1 MKKLGLLMALVA
13 MVGFTACNSNSPD
26 VDKKK
31 MLIGKWELVSDIPE
45 VTTYLFDERY
55 MIETTYQGQT
65 TWLYSLNRQD
75 GKLVISF
82 GGRVNETTGVVE
94 EIALTPRTILK
105 LTSSELEWEYE
116 VVGVAGPMTWHE
128 NFKKIE

>member
-1 MKKLGLLMALVA
+1 MKKLGLLMALVT

-45 VTTYLFDERY
+45 VPTYVFDERY

>member
-1 MKKLGLLMALVA
+1 
-13 MVGFTACNSNSPD
+13 
-26 VDKKK
+26 

-55 MIETTYQGQT
+55 MIETTYQDKE

-82 GGRVNETTGVVE
+82 GGRVNEITGVVE

>member
-1 MKKLGLLMALVA
+1 MKKLGLLMALVT

-55 MIETTYQGQT
+55 MIETTYQGKE

-82 GGRVNETTGVVE
+82 GGRVNETAGVVE

>member
-1 MKKLGLLMALVA
+1 MKKLGLLMALVT

-31 MLIGKWELVSDIPE
+31 MLIGEWELVSDIPE

-55 MIETTYQGQT
+55 MIETTYQDKE

-82 GGRVNETTGVVE
+82 GGRVNEITGVVE

>member
-1 MKKLGLLMALVA
+1 MALVT
-13 MVGFTACNSNSPD
+13 MVGLTACNSNSPD

-55 MIETTYQGQT
+55 MIETTYQGKE
-65 TWLYSLNRQD
+65 TWLYSLESQN
-75 GKLVISF
+75 GNPVLSF
-82 GGRVNETTGVVE
+82 QGRLTESGTIEEIGRVP
-94 EIALTPRTILK
+94 ITILK
-105 LTSSELEWEYE
+105 LTSTEMEWEYE

>member
-1 MKKLGLLMALVA
+1 MALVT

-55 MIETTYQGQT
+55 MIETTYQDKE

-82 GGRVNETTGVVE
+82 GGRVNEITGVVE

>member
-65 TWLYSLNRQD
+65 TWLYSLESQN
-75 GKLVISF
+75 GNPVLSF
-82 GGRVNETTGVVE
+82 QGRLTESGTIEEIGRVP
-94 EIALTPRTILK
+94 ITILK

>member
-1 MKKLGLLMALVA
+1 MALVA
-13 MVGFTACNSNSPD
+13 MAGFTACNSNSPD
-26 VDKKK
+26 IDKKK

-55 MIETTYQGQT
+55 MIETTYQGKE
-65 TWLYSLNRQD
+65 TWLYSLESQN
-75 GKLVISF
+75 GNPVLSF
-82 GGRVNETTGVVE
+82 QGRLTESGTIEEIGRVP
-94 EIALTPRTILK
+94 ITILK
-105 LTSSELEWEYE
+105 LTSTEMEWEYE

>member
-1 MKKLGLLMALVA
+1 MALVT

-31 MLIGKWELVSDIPE
+31 MLIGEWELVSDIPE

-55 MIETTYQGQT
+55 MIETTYQDKE

-82 GGRVNETTGVVE
+82 GGRVNEITGVVE

>member
-1 MKKLGLLMALVA
+1 MALVT

-55 MIETTYQGQT
+55 MIETTYQDKE
-65 TWLYSLNRQD
+65 TWLYSLESQN
-75 GKLVISF
+75 GNPVLSF
-82 GGRVNETTGVVE
+82 QGRLTESGTIEEIGRVP
-94 EIALTPRTILK
+94 ITILK
-105 LTSSELEWEYE
+105 LTSTEMEWEYY
-116 VVGVAGPMTWHE
+116 VGVYPGSINAHDTL
-128 NFKKIE
+128 KKSE

>member
-1 MKKLGLLMALVA
+1 MKKLGLLMALVT
-13 MVGFTACNSNSPD
+13 MVGLTACNSNSPD

-45 VTTYLFDERY
+45 VTTYLFDERC
-55 MIETTYQGQT
+55 MIETTYQDKE

-82 GGRVNETTGVVE
+82 GGRVNEITGVVE

>member
-13 MVGFTACNSNSPD
+13 MVGFTAWNSNSPD
-26 VDKKK
+26 VDTKK

-45 VTTYLFDERY
+45 VPTYVFDDRY
-55 MIETTYQGQT
+55 MTETTYQGQT

-82 GGRVNETTGVVE
+82 GGRVNDITGVVE